1 MASLSEAIETL
12 FPLAVNDV
20 NFKVSDDGTGPRIT
34 YWEDSLGPLPTS
46 AQLNAVTQEQVDA
59 AKDAKEASEKPLQN
73 NLRKRV
79 NGFINTIQDYEAIT
93 APTNAQTIAFAKAM
107 APMMRV
113 ALRAI
118 KELSNV

>member
-46 AQLNAVTQEQVDA
+46 AQLNAVTQEQVDV
-59 AKDAKEASEKPLQN
+59 AKDVKESSEKLSQN

-79 NGFINTIQDYEAIT
+79 NGFINTIQDYEAI
-93 APTNAQTIAFAKAM
+93 ASPTNAQTIAFAKAM

-118 KELSNV
+118 KELGNV